1 MRKKKML
8 LESLEFIN
16 RSLESLLPEER
27 AVMVDGVVSAMDGTV
42 RLTSSEEGDAFLV
55 CGWDDEIIRDETS
68 TSSYGFDDW
77 IAASRR
83 FVSEVMR
90 VKCDRFFSD
99 DIKEQSK
106 QIKKAMMGI
115 FDQGTPAIGIDLD
128 GTIDEAPGFFADL
141 SHSWKGKVYIVT
153 YRDDAE
159 KAKADALRHGVRCDE
174 VILVNSFEEK
184 SKRISQLGIEYFFD
198 DMDEVIQ
205 HVKPECKVFKVRN
218 EGNFCFDSKKWLYSD
233 KTGSQI

>member
-1 MRKKKML
+1 ML
-8 LESLEFIN
+8 PESLEFIN

-27 AVMVDGVVSAMDGTV
+27 ACLSEGVVSAMDGAV
-42 RLTSSEEGDAFLV
+42 RLTCSEDGKSFLV
-55 CGWDDEIIRDETS
+55 CGWDDERIKGEPSS

-77 IAASRR
+77 IGASKR

-99 DIKEQSK
+99 DIKEQTK

-128 GTIDEAPGFFADL
+128 GTIDEAPGFFTDL

-159 KAKADALRHGVRCDE
+159 KARADALKHGVRCDE
-174 VILVNSFEEK
+174 VILVKDFEEK
-184 SKRISQLGIEYFFD
+184 SKRIRQLGIEYFFD

-233 KTGSQI
+233 KTGAQI

>member
-1 MRKKKML
+1 ML

-27 AVMVDGVVSAMDGTV
+27 AVMVDGVVSAMDGAV
-42 RLTSSEEGDAFLV
+42 RLTSSDDGDSFLV
-55 CGWDDEIIRDETS
+55 RGWEDDKIQDEPSS

-77 IAASRR
+77 IRASRR

-141 SHSWKGKVYIVT
+141 SHSWNGKVYIVT

-159 KAKADALRHGVRCDE
+159 KARADALRHGVRCDE

-184 SKRISQLGIEYFFD
+184 SNRIRQLGIEYFFD

-205 HVKPECKVFKVRN
+205 HVKQECKVFKVRN